1 MIRIA
6 RPLLID
12 VALVLACS
20 VAMFT
25 EQALRNL
32 PPSPAAGAMFV
43 VTSLPVLLRRQAPS
57 GSLVLA
63 FVALFG
69 LAELDV
75 DIYSTIGFPAVLCA
89 YTLADRY
96 GRRAALISAPIA
108 AGLTIAILQIYSPHV
123 LFSWST
129 VQNLALVVLPLALGV
144 AAHDHRAWRE
154 VMVERAQ
161 AAERNQEEIARR
173 RVSDERLRIARD
185 VHDVVAHA
193 LVTINVQAGV
203 GAFLVRTDPDEAH
216 LALRTIK
223 QVSGDALGDLR
234 ATLGVIRSPQG
245 IDTLGDLAESLRTA
259 GLQITLD
266 VKTEEGLPTSVD
278 STAYRIVQESLTNT
292 LKHAG
297 RTSARITVAQ
307 QEGRL
312 LIEITDDGGTPT
324 EQQLSVSGSGNG
336 LRGMRER
343 AAALGGSLEAGPGPD
358 GGWRVTAELPLSSPL
373 EVPAT

>member
-1 MIRIA
+1 
-6 RPLLID
+6 
-12 VALVLACS
+12 
-20 VAMFT
+20 
-25 EQALRNL
+25 
-32 PPSPAAGAMFV
+32 
-43 VTSLPVLLRRQAPS
+43 
-57 GSLVLA
+57 
-63 FVALFG
+63 
-69 LAELDV
+69 
-75 DIYSTIGFPAVLCA
+75 
-89 YTLADRY
+89 
-96 GRRAALISAPIA
+96 
-108 AGLTIAILQIYSPHV
+108 
-123 LFSWST
+123 
-129 VQNLALVVLPLALGV
+129 
-144 AAHDHRAWRE
+144 
-154 VMVERAQ
+154 MVERAQ